1 MTKGDR
7 GYVYVLKLQGSPANW
22 YVGATNNVEA
32 RICEHF
38 AGTGALWTQKHPPVS
53 VVETLEC
60 PGGDPLPLERAK
72 LAEYSMRYGWTRVRG
87 GGHVKV
93 DATQPT
99 WLDLEGTKR
108 KYRAMRSA
116 TRDKKEETY
125 DEPNE
130 ANPGGTESIVVV
142 LDEHQQGDEG
152 TASDA
157 SDQVRSDATP

>member
-7 GYVYVLKLQGSPANW
+7 GFVYVLKLQGSPANW

-38 AGTGALWTQKHPPVS
+38 AGQGSIWTQKHPPVS

-72 LAEYSMRYGWTRVRG
+72 MAEYAVRYGWARVRG
-87 GGHVKV
+87 AGHVKL

-99 WLDLEGTKR
+99 WFDQEGPKR
-108 KYRAMRSA
+108 KNRAVKTKA
-116 TRDKKEETY
+116 G

-130 ANPGGTESIVVV
+130 ANTGGTPSIVVV
-142 LDEHQQGDEG
+142 PGEHPQGHNDQSSE
-152 TASDA
+152 ASY
-157 SDQVRSDATP
+157 QVRGDITPGST